1 MSPVLSPGGLGC
13 ERPMSAETGKNTVG
27 PVLSAGE
34 IADAAVEAIHQDN
47 PDRDI
52 RIEDHTAY
60 IRIETQTE
68 CVIRRQTLEACLGR
82 PFQMQELETVL
93 SSFAGQ
99 IETSSEYMRFYL
111 DKQL

>member
-13 ERPMSAETGKNTVG
+13 EQPMSTETGKNTVG

-34 IADAAVEAIHQDN
+34 IADAAVEAIQQDN

-111 DKQL
+111 DKKL

>member
-13 ERPMSAETGKNTVG
+13 EPPMSAEGKNTVG

-34 IADAAVEAIHQDN
+34 IADAAVEAIYQDN
-47 PDRDI
+47 PDQDI
-52 RIEDHTAY
+52 SIEDHTAY
-60 IRIETQTE
+60 LRVETQDE
-68 CVIRRQTLEACLGR
+68 CVIRRKTLEACLGR

-111 DKQL
+111 DKKL

>member
-1 MSPVLSPGGLGC
+1 MSLVSSPGGLGC
-13 ERPMSAETGKNTVG
+13 ERSMSAETGKNTVG

-34 IADAAVEAIHQDN
+34 IADAAVEAIYQDN
-47 PDRDI
+47 PDQDI

-68 CVIRRQTLEACLGR
+68 CLIRRQTLEACLGR

-99 IETSSEYMRFYL
+99 IETDSEYMRFYL
-111 DKQL
+111 DKKL